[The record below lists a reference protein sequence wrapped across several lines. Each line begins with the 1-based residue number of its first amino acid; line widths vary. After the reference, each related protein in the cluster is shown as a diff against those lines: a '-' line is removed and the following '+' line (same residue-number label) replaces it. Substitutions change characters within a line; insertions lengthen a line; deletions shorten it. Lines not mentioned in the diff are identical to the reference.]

1 MFSCA
6 DRTTLSRKAQVP
18 HRPLL
23 RHRESCGRRLT
34 LAYTYF
40 MHRLSLM
47 KTRLLL
53 SSLLVSVFAVVL
65 SASDDAGYSASSA
78 ESRPMMAG
86 PFEVLE
92 IDMDFL
98 QGVTYMND
106 RIYLK
111 RQVDHRAEAITL
123 RASMLKGEAY
133 RKWFNGSHDLV
144 SPANAGHQANAWT
157 DWVETTAN
165 YVEYWVGDKKILHL
179 KRTGS

>member
-1 MFSCA
+1 
-6 DRTTLSRKAQVP
+6 
-18 HRPLL
+18 
-23 RHRESCGRRLT
+23 
-34 LAYTYF
+34 
-40 MHRLSLM
+40 M

-53 SSLLVSVFAVVL
+53 TSLIL
-65 SASDDAGYSASSA
+65 SAFAAALSA
-78 ESRPMMAG
+78 ETSSDTPAMKAG

-111 RQVDHRAEAITL
+111 RQVNRRSEAITL

-133 RKWFNGSHDLV
+133 RKWFNGEYDLV

-165 YVEYWVGDKKILHL
+165 YVEYWVGDQKILHL

>member
-1 MFSCA
+1 
-6 DRTTLSRKAQVP
+6 
-18 HRPLL
+18 
-23 RHRESCGRRLT
+23 
-34 LAYTYF
+34 
-40 MHRLSLM
+40 M
-47 KTRLLL
+47 KTRLFFISLLL
-53 SSLLVSVFAVVL
+53 SAFSAIL
-65 SASDDAGYSASSA
+65 SAGDNTSAPPA
-78 ESRPMMAG
+78 NPMTAG

-111 RQVDHRAEAITL
+111 RQVNRRTEAVTL
-123 RASMLKGEAY
+123 RASMLNGEAY
-133 RKWFNGSHDLV
+133 RKWFNGEYDLV

-179 KRTGS
+179 KRAGS

>member
-1 MFSCA
+1 
-6 DRTTLSRKAQVP
+6 
-18 HRPLL
+18 
-23 RHRESCGRRLT
+23 
-34 LAYTYF
+34 
-40 MHRLSLM
+40 M

-53 SSLLVSVFAVVL
+53 TSLLVSAFAVAL
-65 SASDDAGYSASSA
+65 SASDDSGYSAASA
-78 ESRPMMAG
+78 EPNPMTAG

-111 RQVDHRAEAITL
+111 RQVNRRTDAITL
-123 RASMLKGEAY
+123 RASMLNGEAY
-133 RKWFNGSHDLV
+133 RKWFNGQHDLV
-144 SPANAGHQANAWT
+144 SPAHAGHQANAWT

>member
-1 MFSCA
+1 
-6 DRTTLSRKAQVP
+6 
-18 HRPLL
+18 
-23 RHRESCGRRLT
+23 
-34 LAYTYF
+34 
-40 MHRLSLM
+40 M
-47 KTRLLL
+47 KIRLLL
-53 SSLLVSVFAVVL
+53 TGLIL
-65 SASDDAGYSASSA
+65 SAFAAALSADNHSEA
-78 ESRPMMAG
+78 PAMTAG

-133 RKWFNGSHDLV
+133 RKWFNGEYDLV

>member
-1 MFSCA
+1 
-6 DRTTLSRKAQVP
+6 
-18 HRPLL
+18 
-23 RHRESCGRRLT
+23 
-34 LAYTYF
+34 
-40 MHRLSLM
+40 M

-53 SSLLVSVFAVVL
+53 TSLLLSAFAAVL
-65 SASDDAGYSASSA
+65 SADNHA
-78 ESRPMMAG
+78 ESPAMTAG

-133 RKWFNGSHDLV
+133 RKWFNGEYDLV